1 MPSFMNVPL
10 AGAGHEELGDVHLHV
25 GDRAGELVPGGGGA
39 QEAGHRVHCL
49 HCSLGH
55 RQPGGVGKGPFTN
68 DVATLNNQW

>member
-1 MPSFMNVPL
+1 MFPL
-10 AGAGHEELGDVHLHV
+10 ASTGHEELGDVHLLAA
-25 GDRAGELVPGGGGA
+25 DSAGELVPGGGGG

-55 RQPGGVGKGPFTN
+55 RQPGDVGKGKGPFTN